1 MSAADALLT
10 LIWAAVTGYALLGG
24 ADFGGGFWDLF
35 AGGAQRGH
43 RRRSLIEHSIGPVW
57 EANHVWLIFALVLT
71 WTGFPSV
78 FAAVASTLYIPL
90 TLAALGIIGRG
101 AGFAFRK
108 VSTTLERQR
117 LFGAVFA
124 LSSLITPF
132 FLGAAA
138 GGIASG
144 RVPPG
149 LAAGDPITSWVNPTS
164 VVAGLLAV
172 GVGAYLAAVFL
183 TWDAQRDAPDLVD
196 GLRRQA
202 LAAGLG
208 VGVLAVVGLI
218 VVAADAPGLED
229 GLRTAPAAVL
239 VGLSVLAGVVS
250 LVLLGARRYLAVRLT
265 AGLAA
270 ATVIW
275 GWGLAAYPRLL
286 PGVTVDDA
294 AAVPA
299 VLHATLA
306 VTIVG
311 MLLLIPSLGW
321 LFLLFQRAAH
331 HPPRPAGGTSLPA
344 RER

>member
-10 LIWAAVTGYALLGG
+10 LIWAAVTAYALLGG
-24 ADFGGGFWDLF
+24 ADFGGGVWDLF
-35 AGGAQRGH
+35 SGGARRGA

-78 FAAVASTLYIPL
+78 FAAIASTLYIPL

-108 VSTTLERQR
+108 VSTTVARQR

-124 LSSLITPF
+124 LCSLITPF

-149 LAAGDPITSWVNPTS
+149 IAAGHPITSWVNPTS
-164 VVAGLLAV
+164 LVAGMLAV

-183 TWDAQRDAPDLVD
+183 TWDAQRDDPDLVA
-196 GLRRQA
+196 GFRRRA
-202 LAAGLG
+202 VAAGTG
-208 VGVLAVVGLI
+208 VGVLAAVGLV
-218 VVAADAPGLED
+218 VVAHDAPGLER
-229 GLRTAPAAVL
+229 GLRTAPAVVL
-239 VGLSVLAGVVS
+239 VGMSLVAGFVS
-250 LVLLGARRYLAVRLT
+250 LGLLSARRYLAVRLT

-275 GWGLAAYPRLL
+275 GWGLAEYPRLL
-286 PGVTVDDA
+286 PGLSVHEA

-299 VLHATLA
+299 VLHTTLA
-306 VTIVG
+306 VSVVG
-311 MLLLIPSLGW
+311 ILLLIPSLGW
-321 LFLLFQRAAH
+321 LFLLFQHAAR
-331 HPPRPAGGTSLPA
+331 HPPRPAGSPPVP
-344 RER
+344 RQE

>member
-1 MSAADALLT
+1 MSAADALLV

-35 AGGAQRGH
+35 AGGARRGH

-57 EANHVWLIFALVLT
+57 EANHVWLIFVLVLT

-108 VSTTLERQR
+108 VSTTLGRQR
-117 LFGAVFA
+117 LFGADFA
-124 LSSLITPF
+124 LSSLVTPF

-149 LAAGDPITSWVNPTS
+149 LAAGDPITSWFNPTS
-164 VVAGLLAV
+164 VIAGLLAV
-172 GVGAYLAAVFL
+172 GTGAYLAAVFL

-202 LAAGLG
+202 LVAGLG
-208 VGVLAVVGLI
+208 VGALAVVGLF
-218 VVAADAPGLED
+218 VVAADAPGLAD
-229 GLRTAPAAVL
+229 GLRSAPAAVL

-250 LVLLGARRYLAVRLT
+250 LVLLGTRRYLAVRLT

-270 ATVIW
+270 AAVIW

-286 PGVTVDDA
+286 PGVTVDEA

-306 VTIVG
+306 VALVG

-321 LFLLFQRAAH
+321 LFLLFQRAAR
-331 HPPRPAGGTSLPA
+331 HPPRPAGGTSLPGG
-344 RER
+344 E